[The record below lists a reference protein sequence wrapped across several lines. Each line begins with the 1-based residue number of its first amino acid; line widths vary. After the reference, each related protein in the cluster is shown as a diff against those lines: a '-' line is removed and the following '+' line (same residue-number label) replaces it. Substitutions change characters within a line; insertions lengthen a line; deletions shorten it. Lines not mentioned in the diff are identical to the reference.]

1 MDIQKVKDL
10 ANYMDQ
16 LRKIRT
22 SNNEFSDNAEINQQ
36 LVVANMKIGD
46 ALFHMQKAFNIM
58 MDDRP

>member
-1 MDIQKVKDL
+1 MDIDKIKDL
-10 ANYMDQ
+10 ASYMDQ

-22 SNNEFSDNAEINQQ
+22 DNGPLSDNDDVNQQ
-36 LVVANMKIGD
+36 LIVANMKIGV

>member
-36 LVVANMKIGD
+36 LIVANMKIGD
-46 ALFHMQKAFNIM
+46 ALFHMQKAFDALMNE
-58 MDDRP
+58 

>member
-1 MDIQKVKDL
+1 MDIDKIKDL
-10 ANYMDQ
+10 ASYMDQ

-22 SNNEFSDNAEINQQ
+22 DNGPLSDNDDVNQQ
-36 LVVANMKIGD
+36 LIVANMKIGD

>member
-1 MDIQKVKDL
+1 MDIDKVKDL
-10 ANYMDQ
+10 ASYMDQ

-22 SNNEFSDNAEINQQ
+22 DNVPLSDNDDVNQQ
-36 LVVANMKIGD
+36 LMVANMKIGD

>member
-1 MDIQKVKDL
+1 MDIDKIKDL
-10 ANYMDQ
+10 ASYMDQ

-22 SNNEFSDNAEINQQ
+22 DNGPLSDNDDVNQQ
-36 LVVANMKIGD
+36 LMVANMKIGD